1 MTIILIDIVGIGLE
15 DTVIT
20 ILLIDTCCI
29 GVEGTAITII
39 LIDIAGMWG
48 GGYSDYQHTN

>member
-39 LIDIAGMWG
+39 LIDIVGIWG
-48 GGYSDYQHTN
+48 WRVQQLRSY